1 MYTEVINPKFKVG
14 DTVLDYNGDEWNVLE
29 AYSIQLGVNRYI
41 IENELEEWHEQETN
55 LKLK

>member
-1 MYTEVINPKFKVG
+1 MYTEVINPKFKAG
-14 DTVLDYNGDEWNVLE
+14 DTVLDYNEDEWNVSE
-29 AYSIQLGVNRYI
+29 VYSIQLGVTRYI